1 MKMDERMKE
10 EREGERD
17 WRKEKG
23 RMEVQMAEM
32 REGMSHPDILQC
44 PGKGQRK
51 YARWSK
57 LLPGGPD

>member
-10 EREGERD
+10 EREEERD
-17 WRKEKG
+17 WRKEK

-44 PGKGQRK
+44 PGKGQK